1 MPANKQR
8 CAWAD
13 TTNDLMR
20 QYHDTEWGRPSHDN
34 RHLFELLSLEIMQAG
49 LSWQTVLNKRAAFK
63 TAFADFDYQQVAQ
76 MTPQIPAL
84 LKNDQIIRNRMKVTA
99 MIKNANAVAQL
110 VANGTDF
117 DHYVWNFVSNQPIQ
131 HHIERHEQVPNTT
144 DLAKQMSKQMKKDG
158 FAFTGPV
165 VVYSFMQ
172 AAGLVNDHETGC
184 FVYQQLGQ

>member
-13 TTNDLMR
+13 TINDLMH

-63 TAFADFDYQQVAQ
+63 AAFADFDYQQVAQ
-76 MTPQIPAL
+76 MTPQVPLL

-110 VANGTDF
+110 VANGMDF

-144 DLAKQMSKQMKKDG
+144 DLAKRMSKQMKKDG

-172 AAGLVNDHETGC
+172 AAGLVNDHEIGC
-184 FVYQQLGQ
+184 FVYQQLEQ

>member
-1 MPANKQR
+1 MSTDKQR

-63 TAFADFDYQQVAQ
+63 AAFADFDYQQVAQ

-172 AAGLVNDHETGC
+172 AAGLVNDHEIGC
-184 FVYQQLGQ
+184 FVYQQLEQ

>member
-1 MPANKQR
+1 MIK
-8 CAWAD
+8 
-13 TTNDLMR
+13 
-20 QYHDTEWGRPSHDN
+20 
-34 RHLFELLSLEIMQAG
+34 LFG
-49 LSWQTVLNKRAAFK
+49 
-63 TAFADFDYQQVAQ
+63 
-76 MTPQIPAL
+76 
-84 LKNDQIIRNRMKVTA
+84 MKVTA

>member
-1 MPANKQR
+1 MSTDKQR

-63 TAFADFDYQQVAQ
+63 AAFADFDYQQVAQ
-76 MTPQIPAL
+76 MTPQIPML

-99 MIKNANAVAQL
+99 MIKNANAVEQL

-117 DHYVWNFVSNQPIQ
+117 DHYVWNFVSNQLIQ
-131 HHIERHEQVPNTT
+131 HHIERHEQVSNTT
-144 DLAKQMSKQMKKDG
+144 DLAKRMSKQMKKDG

-172 AAGLVNDHETGC
+172 AAGLVNDHEIGC

>member
-1 MPANKQR
+1 MSTDKQR

-63 TAFADFDYQQVAQ
+63 AAFADFDYQQVAH
-76 MTPQIPAL
+76 MTPQIPTL
-84 LKNDQIIRNRMKVTA
+84 LKKDQIIRNRMKVTA

-110 VANGTDF
+110 VANGTNF

-172 AAGLVNDHETGC
+172 AAGLVNDHEIGC
-184 FVYQQLGQ
+184 FVYQQLEQ